1 MQRILDKG
9 ICIYLKMEANNLVK
23 RLSKEKSKRPLIE
36 NLTEKPWRS
45 YILSMQDKKIVIAG
59 GKTQGIL
66 IGDTF
71 NVFKKGQVVTNP
83 QTGMKIELPGELI
96 GEIIITTLMGNN
108 INDEIC
114 IAEGLKNKIEIS
126 NFKNYYVEEIA
137 ND

>member
-1 MQRILDKG
+1 
-9 ICIYLKMEANNLVK
+9 
-23 RLSKEKSKRPLIE
+23 
-36 NLTEKPWRS
+36 
-45 YILSMQDKKIVIAG
+45 
-59 GKTQGIL
+59 
-66 IGDTF
+66 
-71 NVFKKGQVVTNP
+71 
-83 QTGMKIELPGELI
+83 MKIELPGELI